1 MIVTLATILLP
12 FFQVTPQSSQPKVDE
27 HLIDWSEKKITFND
41 FKGKGKPSKTPE
53 GEFASKISWTITEET
68 GKLPVYKVYNRM
80 DPTKSWM
87 SINHDELLKE
97 YQFVWNLQEL
107 YTRKARK
114 DIEELQRR
122 KSKDKDAYRKVI
134 TKHVAY
140 FQKERLKYKG
150 ILQNQPDLYSMLE
163 KKYKDSI
170 QQFSKYK
177 QNYK

>member
-1 MIVTLATILLP
+1 MIITLATIFLNIIQP
-12 FFQVTPQSSQPKVDE
+12 SHINFQQKNDD
-27 HLIDWSEKKITFND
+27 HLIDWSEKKLTYND
-41 FKGKGKPSKTPE
+41 FKGKGKVTKTPE
-53 GEFASKISWTITEET
+53 GEFSSKISWTITEET

-80 DPTKSWM
+80 DTSQSWM
-87 SINHDELLKE
+87 SVKHNELLKE

-107 YTRKARK
+107 YARKTRK
-114 DIEELQRR
+114 DIEELNRR

-150 ILQNQPDLYSMLE
+150 ILQNQPDIYNMLE
-163 KKYKDSI
+163 KQYKDSL
-170 QQFSKYK
+170 QQYNKYK